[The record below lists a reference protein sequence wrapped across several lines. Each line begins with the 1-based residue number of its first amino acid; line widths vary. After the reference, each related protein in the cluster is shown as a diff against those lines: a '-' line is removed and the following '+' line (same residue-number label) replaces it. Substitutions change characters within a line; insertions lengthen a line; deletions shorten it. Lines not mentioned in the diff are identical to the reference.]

1 MKTFKNLVL
10 TEGLI
15 QVPPKVFKKFEGALL
30 TFAFSHMVVEVDV
43 EFIKVVKNVARKYGV
58 RRFVKAVPN
67 ASVMFKN
74 PHHDIP
80 YADLEIDPSDR
91 IDLFMVFDEREII
104 HNADYDIDHPKT
116 GNPAITFYV
125 SNYVR
130 EIREAFDEDDA
141 ISTAEQTATRLQADL
156 RHELMHYVQD
166 VFLQNK
172 DEKQNQQGKMS
183 GAGQMT
189 PEDEIE
195 YFTSQ
200 QEFDPTIRSEIGEFL
215 AARSYQPNLLK
226 HMRQSKF
233 FNILK
238 KHKPKMYVIAAK
250 KFVSGVQRFLDSK
263 KTK

>member
-1 MKTFKNLVL
+1 M

-30 TFAFSHMVVEVDV
+30 TFAFSHMVVEVDE

-67 ASVMFKN
+67 ASVMFKK
-74 PHHDIP
+74 PHLDIT
-80 YADLEIDPSDR
+80 YADFEIDPSDR

-200 QEFDPTIRSEIGEFL
+200 QEFDPTIRSEIGD
-215 AARSYQPNLLK
+215 
-226 HMRQSKF
+226 
-233 FNILK
+233 LK
-238 KHKPKMYVIAAK
+238 KNSILFILLSVSIISTGRSFLIMFSKPFI
-250 KFVSGVQRFLDSK
+250 
-263 KTK
+263 T